1 MTDVLERIIKVKN
14 NFLALKPAANYLLS
28 TSKLRLPAG
37 WLFTLSLL
45 ASSHR
50 PYLVGF
56 GTLLALLLRMSL
68 LASILILNT
77 LHGPLAAPATAAPAD
92 SIGQEFRGG
101 QRFVRHRV
109 AQSETLYA
117 LARRY
122 HVSVDL
128 ITAAN
133 PQLKNGLA
141 IGEVVLVPRP
151 GGGRPAPAPTA
162 AAPTKNP
169 AATPAASSAPARY
182 TVAKGETL
190 FGIARRFSLSPA
202 ELIQLNHLPDG
213 GTVRVGQELLLRASE
228 IGAAAA
234 NPMAAAPAR
243 PSEVPAPTP
252 RVNPNAPAQ
261 IATITT
267 AKEAD
272 APPAERAPTRASEV
286 VTRVTE
292 SGIAAAFAGSGTDK
306 YLALH
311 KTAPVGTI
319 MQVRNQMNGQSVY
332 VRVIGELPDT
342 GENANMLVRLSPRA
356 VQKLGTNDSKFRVET
371 SYVP

>member
-1 MTDVLERIIKVKN
+1 
-14 NFLALKPAANYLLS
+14 
-28 TSKLRLPAG
+28 
-37 WLFTLSLL
+37 
-45 ASSHR
+45 
-50 PYLVGF
+50 
-56 GTLLALLLRMSL
+56 MSL
-68 LASILILNT
+68 LASLLILNT

-109 AQSETLYA
+109 AQGETLFA

-122 HVSVDL
+122 HVSVDV
-128 ITAAN
+128 ITGAN

-141 IGEVVLVPRP
+141 IGEVVLVLRP
-151 GGGRPAPAPTA
+151 GGARA
-162 AAPTKNP
+162 AAPATASAPIK
-169 AATPAASSAPARY
+169 TPAASGTAPARY

-213 GTVRVGQELLLRASE
+213 GAVRVGQELLLRAA
-228 IGAAAA
+228 GGDAA
-234 NPMAAAPAR
+234 PVAAAPAR
-243 PSEVPAPTP
+243 PTEAPAPTP

-272 APPAERAPTRASEV
+272 APPVERAPTRASEV

-292 SGIAAAFAGSGTDK
+292 SGIAATIAGSGTDK

-332 VRVIGELPDT
+332 VRVIGPLPDT
-342 GENANMLVRLSPRA
+342 GENNNMLVRLSPRA

>member
-1 MTDVLERIIKVKN
+1 M
-14 NFLALKPAANYLLS
+14 S
-28 TSKLRLPAG
+28 
-37 WLFTLSLL
+37 LFASLL
-45 ASSHR
+45 IISS
-50 PYLVGF
+50 
-56 GTLLALLLRMSL
+56 
-68 LASILILNT
+68 
-77 LHGPLAAPATAAPAD
+77 LHGPLAPVGHSAPAD

-109 AQSETLYA
+109 AQGETLFA

-122 HVSVDL
+122 HVSVDQ
-128 ITAAN
+128 ITGAN

-151 GGGRPAPAPTA
+151 SAGGARATATAPTRASAAAPATTAAPTA
-162 AAPTKNP
+162 APD
-169 AATPAASSAPARY
+169 RY

-190 FGIARRFSLSPA
+190 FGIARRYNLSPA
-202 ELIQLNHLPDG
+202 ELIQLNRLPAG
-213 GTVRVGQELLLRASE
+213 GSVRVGQELLLHAAE
-228 IGAAAA
+228 AGAAPTASV
-234 NPMAAAPAR
+234 PPAR
-243 PSEVPAPTP
+243 PTETPAPVAAAP

-267 AKEAD
+267 AKEPDAD
-272 APPAERAPTRASEV
+272 VPETRTPTRASEV

-292 SGIAAAFAGSGTDK
+292 SGVAGAIANSGTDK

-319 MQVRNQMNGQSVY
+319 MQVKNQMNGQSVY
-332 VRVIGELPDT
+332 VRVIGPLPDT
-342 GENANMLVRLSPRA
+342 GENNNMLVRLSPRA
-356 VQKLGTNDSKFRVET
+356 VQKLGTGDSKFRVET

>member
-1 MTDVLERIIKVKN
+1 
-14 NFLALKPAANYLLS
+14 
-28 TSKLRLPAG
+28 
-37 WLFTLSLL
+37 
-45 ASSHR
+45 
-50 PYLVGF
+50 
-56 GTLLALLLRMSL
+56 MSL
-68 LASILILNT
+68 LASLLILNT

-109 AQSETLYA
+109 APSETLYA
-117 LARRY
+117 LARHY
-122 HVSVDL
+122 HVSVDM
-128 ITAAN
+128 ITGAN

-151 GGGRPAPAPTA
+151 GAGRPA
-162 AAPTKNP
+162 AAPATASAP
-169 AATPAASSAPARY
+169 AKTPTATPAASGSAPARY

-213 GTVRVGQELLLRASE
+213 GTVRVGQELLLRAA
-228 IGAAAA
+228 GGDAA
-234 NPMAAAPAR
+234 PVAAAPPPPTEA
-243 PSEVPAPTP
+243 PAPTP

-272 APPAERAPTRASEV
+272 APPVERAPTRASEV

-292 SGIAAAFAGSGTDK
+292 SGIAATIAGSGTDK

-342 GENANMLVRLSPRA
+342 GENSNMLVRLSPRA
-356 VQKLGTNDSKFRVET
+356 VQKLGTNDAKFRVET

>member
-1 MTDVLERIIKVKN
+1 M
-14 NFLALKPAANYLLS
+14 S
-28 TSKLRLPAG
+28 
-37 WLFTLSLL
+37 LFASLL
-45 ASSHR
+45 IISS
-50 PYLVGF
+50 
-56 GTLLALLLRMSL
+56 
-68 LASILILNT
+68 
-77 LHGPLAAPATAAPAD
+77 LHGPLAPAGHPAPTD

-109 AQSETLYA
+109 AQGETLFA

-122 HVSVDL
+122 HISVDQL
-128 ITAAN
+128 TGAN

-151 GGGRPAPAPTA
+151 SAGGARTTA
-162 AAPTKNP
+162 AAPTK
-169 AATPAASSAPARY
+169 AAPAASTTAPARY

-190 FGIARRFSLSPA
+190 FGIARRYNLSPA
-202 ELIQLNHLPDG
+202 ELIQLNHLPAG
-213 GTVRVGQELLLRASE
+213 GSVRVGQELLLHAAE
-228 IGAAAA
+228 AGAAPVASA
-234 NPMAAAPAR
+234 TPAPRPAEAPA
-243 PSEVPAPTP
+243 PVATAP

-267 AKEAD
+267 AKEPD
-272 APPAERAPTRASEV
+272 AEAPETRAPTRASEV

-292 SGIAAAFAGSGTDK
+292 SGMAGAIAGSGTDK

-319 MQVRNQMNGQSVY
+319 MQVKNQMNGQSVY
-332 VRVIGELPDT
+332 VRVIGALPDT
-342 GENANMLVRLSPRA
+342 GENNNVLVRLSPRA
-356 VQKLGTNDSKFRVET
+356 VQKLGTGDSKFRVET

>member
-1 MTDVLERIIKVKN
+1 M
-14 NFLALKPAANYLLS
+14 S
-28 TSKLRLPAG
+28 
-37 WLFTLSLL
+37 LFASLL
-45 ASSHR
+45 IISS
-50 PYLVGF
+50 
-56 GTLLALLLRMSL
+56 
-68 LASILILNT
+68 
-77 LHGPLAAPATAAPAD
+77 LHGPLAPAGHPAPTD

-109 AQSETLYA
+109 AQGETLFA

-122 HVSVDL
+122 HISVDQL
-128 ITAAN
+128 TGAN

-151 GGGRPAPAPTA
+151 SAGGARTTA
-162 AAPTKNP
+162 AAPTK
-169 AATPAASSAPARY
+169 ATPAASTTAPARY

-190 FGIARRFSLSPA
+190 FGIARRYNLSPA
-202 ELIQLNHLPDG
+202 ELIQLNHLPAG
-213 GTVRVGQELLLRASE
+213 GSVRVGQELLLHAAE
-228 IGAAAA
+228 AGAAPVASA
-234 NPMAAAPAR
+234 TPAPRPAEAPA
-243 PSEVPAPTP
+243 PVATAP

-267 AKEAD
+267 AKEPD
-272 APPAERAPTRASEV
+272 AEVPEARTPTRASEV

-292 SGIAAAFAGSGTDK
+292 SGMAGAISNSGTDK

-319 MQVRNQMNGQSVY
+319 MQVKNQMNGQSVY
-332 VRVIGELPDT
+332 VRVIGALPDT
-342 GENANMLVRLSPRA
+342 GENNNVLVRLSPRA
-356 VQKLGTNDSKFRVET
+356 VQKLGTSDSKFRVET

>member
-1 MTDVLERIIKVKN
+1 
-14 NFLALKPAANYLLS
+14 
-28 TSKLRLPAG
+28 
-37 WLFTLSLL
+37 
-45 ASSHR
+45 
-50 PYLVGF
+50 
-56 GTLLALLLRMSL
+56 MSL

-77 LHGPLAAPATAAPAD
+77 LHGPLAAPVTAAPAD

-109 AQSETLYA
+109 AQGETLFA

-128 ITAAN
+128 ITGAN

-151 GGGRPAPAPTA
+151 GGGRPAAAPATASAPAKAPA
-162 AAPTKNP
+162 AAP
-169 AATPAASSAPARY
+169 ATPVAGSAPARY

-213 GTVRVGQELLLRASE
+213 GSVRVGQELLLREAGST
-228 IGAAAA
+228 A
-234 NPMAAAPAR
+234 PVAAAPAR

-267 AKEAD
+267 AKEPD
-272 APPAERAPTRASEV
+272 AAPAERAPTRASEV

-292 SGIAAAFAGSGTDK
+292 SGIAATIAGSGTDK

-342 GENANMLVRLSPRA
+342 GDNANMLVRLSPRA

>member
-1 MTDVLERIIKVKN
+1 M
-14 NFLALKPAANYLLS
+14 S
-28 TSKLRLPAG
+28 
-37 WLFTLSLL
+37 LFASLL
-45 ASSHR
+45 IISS
-50 PYLVGF
+50 
-56 GTLLALLLRMSL
+56 
-68 LASILILNT
+68 
-77 LHGPLAAPATAAPAD
+77 LHGPLGPAVRPTPLD

-109 AQSETLYA
+109 SQGETLFA

-122 HVSVDL
+122 RVSVDQ
-128 ITAAN
+128 ITGAN

-151 GGGRPAPAPTA
+151 SAGGARAT
-162 AAPTKNP
+162 
-169 AATPAASSAPARY
+169 AATPAKVPATTPSPAAAATTAPARY

-190 FGIARRFSLSPA
+190 FGIARRYNLSPA
-202 ELIQLNHLPDG
+202 ELIQLNRLPAG
-213 GTVRVGQELLLRASE
+213 GSVRVGQELLLHAAE
-228 IGAAAA
+228 AGAAPVAA
-234 NPMAAAPAR
+234 TPPPAR
-243 PSEVPAPTP
+243 PVDAPTPTAAP

-272 APPAERAPTRASEV
+272 AETPEARTPTRASEV

-292 SGIAAAFAGSGTDK
+292 SGMAGAIANSGTDK

-319 MQVRNQMNGQSVY
+319 MQVKNQMNGQSVY
-332 VRVIGELPDT
+332 VRVIGPLPDT
-342 GENANMLVRLSPRA
+342 GENNNMLVRLSPRA
-356 VQKLGTNDSKFRVET
+356 VQKLGTGDSKFRVET

>member
-1 MTDVLERIIKVKN
+1 
-14 NFLALKPAANYLLS
+14 
-28 TSKLRLPAG
+28 
-37 WLFTLSLL
+37 
-45 ASSHR
+45 
-50 PYLVGF
+50 
-56 GTLLALLLRMSL
+56 MSL
-68 LASILILNT
+68 LASLLILNA
-77 LHGPLAAPATAAPAD
+77 LHGPLAAPATAVPAD
-92 SIGQEFRGG
+92 SVGQEFRGG

-109 AQSETLYA
+109 AQGETLFA

-122 HVSVDL
+122 HVSVDV
-128 ITAAN
+128 ITGAN

-151 GGGRPAPAPTA
+151 GGARA
-162 AAPTKNP
+162 AAPATASAPTKMP
-169 AATPAASSAPARY
+169 ATTPAASGSAPARY

-213 GTVRVGQELLLRASE
+213 GAVRVGQELLLRAAGSE
-228 IGAAAA
+228 AT
-234 NPMAAAPAR
+234 PVAAAPAR
-243 PSEVPAPTP
+243 PSETPAPTP

-272 APPAERAPTRASEV
+272 APPVERAPTRASEV

-292 SGIAAAFAGSGTDK
+292 SGIAATIAGSGTDK

-356 VQKLGTNDSKFRVET
+356 VQKLGTNDAKFRVET